1 MKLIK
6 IGAAWCGPCNAMDK
20 QLEGFDACEFVKYDV
35 DNSDDETLK
44 VIDEYKIRSVPVIIL
59 LRDGMAQHQE
69 HKLKKK
75 LKIINNFYGRFYG

>member
-44 VIDEYKIRSVPVIIL
+44 VIDEYKIRSVPVMIL
-59 LRDGMAQHQE
+59 LDDDNNIIKRWNGTTSRAQIEEEIKNHQ
-69 HKLKKK
+69 
-75 LKIINNFYGRFYG
+75 